1 MAKGG
6 RKLTDEAKSKTLLQ
20 ANTSAAGKR
29 LEKGN
34 DKSQLSFSF
43 QYFRQ
48 IPCFQLGEQDNKWF
62 VSVLDRLKDLSGKNS
77 SLMAD
82 ATAKKAY
89 RLHPIVWDQP
99 NIPVKK
105 ADLNWIPNEYRDS
118 EEIEFQQFEIT
129 KSTGRVVGFFNETNE
144 IFHVVLLDPK
154 HNICP
159 TEATGYRVD
168 KTRECLTDYEELLT
182 QLKENK
188 AVEGKHIGLAQRMIW
203 LDEELVEVL
212 QKHDVETWSRKM
224 EEMLMREL

>member
-1 MAKGG
+1 MNTMAKGG

-20 ANTSAAGKR
+20 ANTSAGGKR
-29 LEKGN
+29 LEKGD

-99 NIPVKK
+99 NIP
-105 ADLNWIPNEYRDS
+105 
-118 EEIEFQQFEIT
+118 
-129 KSTGRVVGFFNETNE
+129 G
-144 IFHVVLLDPK
+144 
-154 HNICP
+154 
-159 TEATGYRVD
+159 
-168 KTRECLTDYEELLT
+168 
-182 QLKENK
+182 
-188 AVEGKHIGLAQRMIW
+188 MIW

-212 QKHDVETWSRKM
+212 QKHDETWSRKM

>member
-6 RKLTDEAKSKTLLQ
+6 RRLTDEAKSKTLLKVS
-20 ANTSAAGKR
+20 ASTSGKR
-29 LEKGN
+29 LEKDI

-62 VSVLDRLKDLSGKNS
+62 VSVLDRLKDLSGRDS

-105 ADLNWIPNEYRDS
+105 ADLDWIPNEYRDS

-129 KSTGRVVGFFNETNE
+129 KSTGRVIGFFNETNE

-168 KTRECLTDYEELLT
+168 KTRECLTDYEELLV
-182 QLKENK
+182 QLKK
-188 AVEGKHIGLAQRMIW
+188 GRTIDGKYIGHAQRMIW
-203 LDEELVEVL
+203 LEEELVEVF
-212 QKHDVETWSRKM
+212 QKYEAKTWAEKM
-224 EEMLMREL
+224 EELLIKEL